1 MKKLLIFL
9 LIFSLITFISCGE
22 DDATSVTEEKAVCGN
37 GLVEDGEE
45 CDPIVD
51 QDCSDECEWTEDEI
65 LQGSHIE
72 DLNAPIP
79 PNYAAN
85 SMCSGSDE
93 RGKIYINVCALRVLE
108 NGNGKA
114 ASFVEGQIKGLQS
127 RFDYLNAKIEFKLI
141 QNIAVPATDIKY
153 SHPMT
158 SNELKSF
165 YTWMKGELAN
175 KGCDLYAGFTN
186 SLFVRHNDLPRYFDV
201 NSCTV
206 GTTTGCENVNPNST
220 AEYKCYNPGN
230 RKYICAPFG
239 SNAAGFSTLPWSNS
253 PSRHAVVFRK
263 ATSSTMAHEFGHL
276 LGLSH
281 TFKEDYCSDTAPDG
295 YSVSESNRCKSL
307 GKINYS
313 GAGNCDDFARCTNGF
328 TVRNNTMSYY
338 GCKST
343 LSDENFTQQQ
353 INRMRCYIDKM
364 DIGYRDNS
372 ACYPQDKNF
381 CDGKE
386 EKEKNCGSNKV
397 CYDHRCISKES
408 LATNSKHWE
417 WYKSQA
423 RNQFSFGEEI
433 EFYKVKT
440 IGAIKSNFKESA
452 GSVKAVIDGQ
462 YSSSEFVKRVFNE
475 ALTPGS
481 GEFKLT
487 CGDDPASWK
496 SSCEFKLNK
505 NGKSKT
511 KPRINDVII
520 WKSANYG
527 KGHLAVV
534 TSVTNDGV
542 FVTQQNLTHSKE
554 DKDMQL
560 NLRYEEINGQ
570 LVYTIETDRN
580 FGCEQPEG
588 WLRLKSEECTKF
600 KDSGLGIDN
609 ANCETCTDDKRA
621 INIGDTICGTGNR
634 YTLEV
639 VQGVGDDSACKYF
652 KIKDDCEKKGES
664 CRMSGGEASCMPVGS
679 LGNGGG
685 CNNMSST
692 DNSYFALFFI
702 LFLLSIVVRRKK
714 LN

>member
-51 QDCSDECEWTEDEI
+51 QDCSDECEWTEDVP
-65 LQGSHIE
+65 LQGEHFE
-72 DLNAPIP
+72 DINSPLP
-79 PNYAAN
+79 PNITTFKRAGEGYCRGTDDRDIIHIDICVLRYLNSAGHGKSASYA
-85 SMCSGSDE
+85 
-93 RGKIYINVCALRVLE
+93 RGKIDGVQSIYDNV
-108 NGNGKA
+108 NTG
-114 ASFVEGQIKGLQS
+114 IK
-127 RFDYLNAKIEFKLI
+127 FKIIYDE
-141 QNIAVPATDIKY
+141 
-153 SHPMT
+153 
-158 SNELKSF
+158 
-165 YTWMKGELAN
+165 
-175 KGCDLYAGFTN
+175 GFTKSTTAQTDPTTKAELGALFIHMKNKLSKKKCDIYIGFNN
-186 SLFVRHNDLPRYFDV
+186 SLKIPHPALKKPD
-201 NSCTV
+201 
-206 GTTTGCENVNPNST
+206 GTYS
-220 AEYKCYNPGN
+220 
-230 RKYICAPFG
+230 
-239 SNAAGFSTLPWSNS
+239 SAAGYSTLPWSE
-253 PSRHAVVFRK
+253 
-263 ATSSTMAHEFGHL
+263 SSKVHTTVISTGSSSAIAHEIGHL
-276 LGLSH
+276 FGLEH
-281 TFKEDYCSDTAPDG
+281 TFAKKPEQDYCTDTAVDNYMSSSYPTC
-295 YSVSESNRCKSL
+295 NA
-307 GKINYS
+307 NYS
-313 GAGNCDDFARCTNGF
+313 NHVIRCAEYATCTG
-328 TVRNNTMSYY
+328 TSAAITRNTMSYY
-338 GCKST
+338 ACKASI
-343 LSDENFTQQQ
+343 SNDNFTNDQ

-364 DIGYRDNS
+364 NIGHRDRS
-372 ACYPQDKNF
+372 ACYPSDKNF

-386 EKEKNCGSNKV
+386 EKEKKCGSNKV
-397 CYDHRCISKES
+397 CYDHKCISKES

-417 WYKSQA
+417 WYKAQA

-481 GEFKLT
+481 GDFKLT
-487 CGDDPASWK
+487 CGDDPSSWK

-505 NGKSKT
+505 NGGSKT

-542 FVTQQNLTHSKE
+542 FVTQQNLTHSKK

-560 NLRYEEINGQ
+560 NLRYEEVNGQ

-600 KDSGLGIDN
+600 KNSGFGIDN
-609 ANCETCTDDKRA
+609 ASCETCTDDKRA

-714 LN
+714 LIKNYKILSILKIF